1 MKNTRLSY
9 IYAALTILAWS
20 TVSTSFKLSLIA
32 LSPIGLLLVSSLT
45 AVLFLG
51 AVNLYTEK
59 SFIPGG
65 FSALKSNLKR
75 SLLPGLLNPWLYYV
89 MLFIAYDRL
98 RAQEAQVL
106 NYTWAIVLSVMSI
119 IILKE
124 RFRVR
129 DLLALLLSFIG
140 VLVLSTKG
148 RISTLQFDDP
158 LGSGIALATSVV
170 WAGYWILSLKDNR
183 PAQHKLF
190 YNFLI
195 GFFATTILVLV
206 YQLTGTGSILNGSE
220 KAILPSLTAA
230 VYTGIFEMGLTF
242 LLWYKALSLAENTA
256 RVSNL
261 IFITPFIS
269 LIFIRLILGEA
280 IHPATIIGLF
290 LIVASNLWQKLSFTK
305 QK

>member
-1 MKNTRLSY
+1 MKKSQLSY
-9 IYAALTILAWS
+9 LYAGLTILAWS

-32 LSPIGLLLVSSLT
+32 LSPIGLLFVSSLT

-51 AVNLYTEK
+51 AVNLFTEK

-65 FSALKSNLKR
+65 TAALRSNLKR

-106 NYTWAIVLSVMSI
+106 NYTWAIVLSLLSI

-124 RFRVR
+124 RFRLR
-129 DLLALLLSFIG
+129 DLLALLLSFLG
-140 VLVLSTKG
+140 VMVLSTKG
-148 RISTLQFDDP
+148 RISTLHFDDP
-158 LGSGIALATSVV
+158 LGSGIALATSIV
-170 WAGYWILSLKDNR
+170 WAGYWILSLKDGR
-183 PAQHKLF
+183 KAQHKLF
-190 YNFLI
+190 YNFLV
-195 GFFATTILVLV
+195 GFIATTILVLV
-206 YQLTGTGSILNGSE
+206 YQITGTGSLLNGSG
-220 KAILPSLTAA
+220 KAPLPSLLAA

-261 IFITPFIS
+261 IFITPFLS
-269 LIFIRLILGEA
+269 LIFIRLILAES
-280 IHPATIIGLF
+280 IHPATLVGLL
-290 LIVASNLWQKLSFTK
+290 LIVCSNLWQRLGSRSS
-305 QK
+305 

>member
-1 MKNTRLSY
+1 MKKSQLSY
-9 IYAALTILAWS
+9 LYAGLTILAWS

-32 LSPIGLLLVSSLT
+32 LSPIGLLFVSSLT

-51 AVNLYTEK
+51 AVNLFTEK

-65 FSALKSNLKR
+65 TAALRSNLKR

-106 NYTWAIVLSVMSI
+106 NYTWAIVLSLLSI

-124 RFRVR
+124 RFRLR
-129 DLLALLLSFIG
+129 DLLALLLSFLG
-140 VLVLSTKG
+140 VMVLSTKG
-148 RISTLQFDDP
+148 RISTLRFDDP
-158 LGSGIALATSVV
+158 LGSGIALATSFV
-170 WAGYWILSLKDNR
+170 WAGYWILSLKDSR
-183 PAQHKLF
+183 PAQVKLF

-195 GFFATTILVLV
+195 GFCATALLLLV
-206 YQLTGTGSILNGSE
+206 YQGTGRETLLNGRGR
-220 KAILPSLTAA
+220 ALLPSLLAA

-242 LLWYKALSLAENTA
+242 LLWYRALKLAENTA

-261 IFITPFIS
+261 IFITPFLS
-269 LIFIRLILGEA
+269 LIFIRLILQES
-280 IHPATIIGLF
+280 IHPATLAGLL
-290 LIVASNLWQKLSFTK
+290 LIVGGNLWQRLSLNRA
-305 QK
+305 